1 MVGAGALRRGA
12 LLVKAGPTVKFLLY
26 ALAFSAISCAIYFLP
41 DYGFLKAA
49 TARHSALVLSALGIE
64 AKAFVSGGRAFV
76 NQIEIVKECTGIQ
89 VIAVFSG
96 FILPLPR
103 VSLKVKA
110 KAIAL
115 VSLAV
120 YVGNILRV
128 VIEVWM
134 LYNGVLPWSQAHGPL
149 GTVLSVVSV
158 FIFFL
163 MAERHIPQIGQY
175 LDEALAYLLKKGA
188 RP

>member
-1 MVGAGALRRGA
+1 MRA
-12 LLVKAGPTVKFLLY
+12 KAGPTVKFLLY
-26 ALAFSAISCAIYFLP
+26 ALGFSAISCAIYFLP

-49 TARHSALVLSALGIE
+49 TAEHSALVLSALGME

-76 NQIEIVKECTGIQ
+76 NQFEIAKECTGIQ
-89 VIAVFSG
+89 VVAVFSG

-103 VSLKVKA
+103 VPFKVKA

-120 YVGNILRV
+120 YVGNVLRIV
-128 VIEVWM
+128 VEVWM

-149 GTVLSVVSV
+149 GTVLSIFSV

-163 MAERHIPQIGQY
+163 MAERCIPQIGRY
-175 LDEALAYLLKKGA
+175 LDEALAYLLKRISFIG
-188 RP
+188 RGSREGN